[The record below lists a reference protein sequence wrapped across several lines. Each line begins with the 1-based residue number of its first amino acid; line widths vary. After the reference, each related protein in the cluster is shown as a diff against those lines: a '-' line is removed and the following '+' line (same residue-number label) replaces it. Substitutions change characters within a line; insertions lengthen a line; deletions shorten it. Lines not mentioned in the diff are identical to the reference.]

1 MFIIVAPSPR
11 NQPKETYRF
20 HVLEM
25 VGIADLSRA
34 NAFAR
39 MSNETNR
46 TRRDQMSSFTR
57 RSLLVAAG
65 SALAANAMV
74 RALRAAE
81 GPSPD
86 QLLDDLIKENQ
97 ENGIGSGF
105 DNASRNVKLPKKSL
119 PTLSPSTAET
129 TQTSIAQY
137 EAIVAKGGWPEVPPA
152 EGLRVGG
159 RSPAVPPLR
168 ERLAIAG
175 DLELNSGDPLVFDSY
190 VDAAVRRFQVRHGLH
205 ADGIVHEPTLR
216 ALNVPAQGRL
226 AQLRTNAVRLKSLTG
241 NLGSRIVVANI
252 PAAQIEAIENGVAVT
267 RHTAVAG
274 KPDRPSPDIQS
285 KIVQINFNPF
295 WTVPV
300 SIIRKDLIP
309 KMQAEPDYLTKNH
322 IRIFDAKNNELSP
335 AQIDWYSA
343 EAVNYKFKQD
353 AGDFNSLGSI
363 RINFPSPHGVYMH
376 DTPSKNLFG
385 EDFRFASSG
394 CMRVQNVRELVYW
407 ILAETPGWSKA
418 EIDEVIKSGERK
430 DAKVAKPLPLYWVYV
445 TAWATPDGVVQFR
458 EDIYNR
464 DGVN

>member
-1 MFIIVAPSPR
+1 
-11 NQPKETYRF
+11 
-20 HVLEM
+20 
-25 VGIADLSRA
+25 
-34 NAFAR
+34 
-39 MSNETNR
+39 
-46 TRRDQMSSFTR
+46 MSSLTR
-57 RSLLVAAG
+57 RSFLATASAGLAA
-65 SALAANAMV
+65 SALPRAA
-74 RALRAAE
+74 RAAE
-81 GPSPD
+81 EKTPD
-86 QLLDDLIKENQ
+86 QMLDELIKENQ

-105 DNASRNVKLPKKSL
+105 DNASRSVKLPKKSL

-137 EAIVAKGGWPEVPPA
+137 ETIVAKGGWPEVRSA
-152 EGLRVGG
+152 EGLRVGAK
-159 RSPAVPPLR
+159 SPVVPALR

-175 DLELNSGDPLVFDSY
+175 DLELNSGDRQVFDSY
-190 VDAAVRRFQVRHGLH
+190 VEAAVRRFQVRHGLH
-205 ADGIVHEPTLR
+205 ADGIVHEATLH
-216 ALNVPAQGRL
+216 ALNVSAERRL
-226 AQLRTNAVRLKSLTG
+226 AQLKTNAVRLKSLTG

-274 KPDRPSPDIQS
+274 KPDRPSPNIRS

-322 IRIFDAKNNELSP
+322 IRIFDTRNNEQQPS
-335 AQIDWYSA
+335 QIDWYSA

-363 RINFPSPHGVYMH
+363 RINFPSPDGVYMH

-458 EDIYNR
+458 DDIYNR
-464 DGVN
+464 DGVS

>member
-1 MFIIVAPSPR
+1 MSAPS
-11 NQPKETYRF
+11 
-20 HVLEM
+20 
-25 VGIADLSRA
+25 
-34 NAFAR
+34 
-39 MSNETNR
+39 
-46 TRRDQMSSFTR
+46 R
-57 RSLLVAAG
+57 RSFLASAAG
-65 SALAANAMV
+65 LAAGALAR
-74 RALRAAE
+74 RAAAAE
-81 GPSPD
+81 GQTPD
-86 QLLDDLIKENQ
+86 QMLDELIKENQ

-105 DNASRNVKLPKKSL
+105 DNASRNVRLPKKSL

-137 EAIVAKGGWPEVPPA
+137 ETIVAKGGWPDVPQA
-152 EGLRVGG
+152 ADGAHVGVK
-159 RSPAVPPLR
+159 SPAIPPLR
-168 ERLAIAG
+168 QRLSLVG

-205 ADGIVHEPTLR
+205 ADGIVHEPTLH
-216 ALNVPAQGRL
+216 ALNVPADRRL
-226 AQLRTNAVRLKSLTG
+226 AQLKTNAVRLKSLTG

-274 KPDRPSPDIQS
+274 KPDRPSPDVRS
-285 KIVQINFNPF
+285 KITQINFNPF

-309 KMQAEPDYLTKNH
+309 KMQAEPDYLTRNH
-322 IRIFDAKNNELSP
+322 IRIYDGKNNELPPS
-335 AQIDWYSA
+335 QIDWYSA

-353 AGDFNSLGSI
+353 FGDFNSLGSMK
-363 RINFPSPHGVYMH
+363 INFPSPDGVYMH

-407 ILAETPGWSKA
+407 ILAETPGWSKP
-418 EIDEVIKSGERK
+418 EIDEVINSGERK

-458 EDIYNR
+458 DDIYNR
-464 DGVN
+464 DGVS

>member
-1 MFIIVAPSPR
+1 M
-11 NQPKETYRF
+11 
-20 HVLEM
+20 L
-25 VGIADLSRA
+25 LSRGEGSTA
-34 NAFAR
+34 LVAMDSAMNH
-39 MSNETNR
+39 SL
-46 TRRDQMSSFTR
+46 TRRN
-57 RSLLVAAG
+57 LLGAAVATA
-65 SALAANAMV
+65 ALAR
-74 RALRAAE
+74 RAGAAE
-81 GPSPD
+81 D
-86 QLLDDLIKENQ
+86 QTPAQTLDELMRQNQ
-97 ENGIGSGF
+97 DSGLGSGF
-105 DNASRNVKLPKKSL
+105 DNALRDVRLPKKSL

-129 TQTSIAQY
+129 TQASIAQY
-137 EAIVAKGGWPEVPPA
+137 EAIVARGGWPDVPA
-152 EGLRVGG
+152 ADRLQVGG
-159 RSPAVPPLR
+159 RSPAVPALR
-168 ERLAIAG
+168 TRLAMAG
-175 DLELNSGDPLVFDSY
+175 DLELNSGDPQVFDSY
-190 VDAAVRRFQVRHGLH
+190 VDAAVRRFQVRHGLNP
-205 ADGIVHEPTLR
+205 DGVVRDATLR
-216 ALNVPAQGRL
+216 ALNVPAQTRL

-241 NLGSRIVVANI
+241 NLGNRIVVANI

-322 IRIFDAKNNELSP
+322 IRIFDARNNEAPPS
-335 AQIDWYSA
+335 QIDWYSA

-363 RINFPSPHGVYMH
+363 RINFPSQYGVYMH

-407 ILAETPGWSKA
+407 ILDESPGWSRA

-445 TAWATPDGVVQFR
+445 TAWATPDGVVQIR
-458 EDIYNR
+458 DDIYNR
-464 DGVN
+464 DGIG

>member
-1 MFIIVAPSPR
+1 
-11 NQPKETYRF
+11 
-20 HVLEM
+20 
-25 VGIADLSRA
+25 
-34 NAFAR
+34 
-39 MSNETNR
+39 MSAI
-46 TRRDQMSSFTR
+46 TR
-57 RSLLVAAG
+57 RSFLTTAASGLAAG
-65 SALAANAMV
+65 ALARVAC
-74 RALRAAE
+74 AAE
-81 GPSPD
+81 GQTSDQMLD
-86 QLLDDLIKENQ
+86 QLMRENQ
-97 ENGIGSGF
+97 ENGLGSGF
-105 DNASRNVKLPKKSL
+105 DNSSRNVRLPKKSL

-137 EAIVAKGGWPEVPPA
+137 EAIVAKGGWPNVPA
-152 EGLRVGG
+152 SATGLRVGARG
-159 RSPAVPPLR
+159 PAVPSLR
-168 ERLAIAG
+168 TRLSIAG
-175 DLELNSGDPLVFDSY
+175 DLELNSGEAQVFDSY

-205 ADGIVHEPTLR
+205 ADGLVNEAALH
-216 ALNVPAQGRL
+216 ALNVPAEQRL
-226 AQLRTNAVRLKSLTG
+226 AQLRTNAGRLKALTG
-241 NLGSRIVVANI
+241 NLGNRIVVANI

-267 RHTAVAG
+267 RHIAVAG
-274 KPDRPSPDIQS
+274 KPDRPSPDVRS
-285 KIVQINFNPF
+285 KITQINFNPF

-322 IRIFDAKNNELSP
+322 IRIYDPKNNELQPS
-335 AQIDWYSA
+335 QIDWYST

-353 AGDFNSLGSI
+353 AGDFNSLGSMK
-363 RINFPSPHGVYMH
+363 INFPSPDGVYMH

-458 EDIYNR
+458 DDIYGR
-464 DGVN
+464 DGVS

>member
-1 MFIIVAPSPR
+1 
-11 NQPKETYRF
+11 
-20 HVLEM
+20 
-25 VGIADLSRA
+25 
-34 NAFAR
+34 
-39 MSNETNR
+39 
-46 TRRDQMSSFTR
+46 
-57 RSLLVAAG
+57 
-65 SALAANAMV
+65 V
-74 RALRAAE
+74 R
-81 GPSPD
+81 
-86 QLLDDLIKENQ
+86 
-97 ENGIGSGF
+97 
-105 DNASRNVKLPKKSL
+105 
-119 PTLSPSTAET
+119 
-129 TQTSIAQY
+129 
-137 EAIVAKGGWPEVPPA
+137 
-152 EGLRVGG
+152 
-159 RSPAVPPLR
+159 PLR

-216 ALNVPAQGRL
+216 ALNVPAQARL

-309 KMQAEPDYLTKNH
+309 RMQAEPDYLTKNH

-407 ILAETPGWSKA
+407 ILTETPGWSKA

-464 DGVN
+464 DGVS

>member
-1 MFIIVAPSPR
+1 MK
-11 NQPKETYRF
+11 NT
-20 HVLEM
+20 
-25 VGIADLSRA
+25 
-34 NAFAR
+34 
-39 MSNETNR
+39 
-46 TRRDQMSSFTR
+46 FTR
-57 RSLLVAAG
+57 RSFLTAAG
-65 SALAANAMV
+65 TGLAACAM
-74 RALRAAE
+74 AGGSRAAE
-81 GPSPD
+81 SPTAE
-86 QLLDDLIKENQ
+86 QLLDDLMRENQ

-105 DNASRNVKLPKKSL
+105 DNASRSVRLPKKSL

-137 EAIVAKGGWPEVPPA
+137 EAIVARGGWPEVPPA
-152 EGLRVGG
+152 EGLRVGT
-159 RSPAVPPLR
+159 RNPAVPPLR
-168 ERLAIAG
+168 ERLSIAG
-175 DLELNSGDPLVFDSY
+175 DLELNSGEAQVFDSY

-216 ALNVPAQGRL
+216 AMNVSAQARL
-226 AQLRTNAVRLKSLTG
+226 AQLKTNAVRLKSLTG
-241 NLGSRIVVANI
+241 NLGNRIVVANI
-252 PAAQIEAIENGVAVT
+252 PAAQIEAIENGVAIT

-322 IRIFDAKNNELSP
+322 IRIFDARNNELSP

-458 EDIYNR
+458 DDIYNR
-464 DGVN
+464 DGVS

>member
-1 MFIIVAPSPR
+1 MAASAA
-11 NQPKETYRF
+11 
-20 HVLEM
+20 EM
-25 VGIADLSRA
+25 
-34 NAFAR
+34 
-39 MSNETNR
+39 
-46 TRRDQMSSFTR
+46 SFWTR

-65 SALAANAMV
+65 SALATNATV

-86 QLLDDLIKENQ
+86 QLLDDLIRENQ

-137 EAIVAKGGWPEVPPA
+137 EAIVAKGGWPEVPPV

-159 RSPAVPPLR
+159 RSPAVRPLR

-216 ALNVPAQGRL
+216 ALNVPAQARL

-309 KMQAEPDYLTKNH
+309 RMQAEPDYLTKNH

-343 EAVNYKFKQD
+343 EAVNFKFKQD

-464 DGVN
+464 DGVS

>member
-1 MFIIVAPSPR
+1 
-11 NQPKETYRF
+11 
-20 HVLEM
+20 
-25 VGIADLSRA
+25 
-34 NAFAR
+34 
-39 MSNETNR
+39 MSAI
-46 TRRDQMSSFTR
+46 TR
-57 RSLLVAAG
+57 RSFLTSAASGLAAG
-65 SALAANAMV
+65 ALV
-74 RALRAAE
+74 RAAAAAE
-81 GPSPD
+81 GQTSD
-86 QLLDDLIKENQ
+86 QMLDELMRENQ
-97 ENGIGSGF
+97 ENGLGSGF
-105 DNASRNVKLPKKSL
+105 DNSSRNVRLPKKSL

-129 TQTSIAQY
+129 TQTSVAQY
-137 EAIVAKGGWPEVPPA
+137 EAIVAKGGWPNVPVSA
-152 EGLRVGG
+152 NGLRVGARG
-159 RSPAVPPLR
+159 PAVPSLR
-168 ERLAIAG
+168 TRLSLAG
-175 DLELNSGDPLVFDSY
+175 DLELNSGEAQVFDSY

-205 ADGIVHEPTLR
+205 ADGIVHEPTLH
-216 ALNVPAQGRL
+216 ALNVPAEQRL
-226 AQLRTNAVRLKSLTG
+226 AQLRTNAVRLKALTG
-241 NLGSRIVVANI
+241 NLGNRIVVANI

-274 KPDRPSPDIQS
+274 KPDRPSPDVRS
-285 KIVQINFNPF
+285 KITQINFNPF

-322 IRIFDAKNNELSP
+322 IRIFDPRSNELQPS
-335 AQIDWYSA
+335 QIDWYST

-353 AGDFNSLGSI
+353 AGDFNSLGSMK
-363 RINFPSPHGVYMH
+363 INFPSPDGVYMH

-458 EDIYNR
+458 DDIYNR
-464 DGVN
+464 DGVS

>member
-1 MFIIVAPSPR
+1 MNS
-11 NQPKETYRF
+11 
-20 HVLEM
+20 L
-25 VGIADLSRA
+25 
-34 NAFAR
+34 
-39 MSNETNR
+39 
-46 TRRDQMSSFTR
+46 TR
-57 RSLLVAAG
+57 RSFLATAGAGLAAG
-65 SALAANAMV
+65 ALSRGV
-74 RALRAAE
+74 RAAE
-81 GPSPD
+81 DKTPD
-86 QLLDDLIKENQ
+86 QTLDELIKENQ

-137 EAIVAKGGWPEVPPA
+137 ETIVAKGGWPEVPPA
-152 EGLRVGG
+152 EGLRVGVKA
-159 RSPAVPPLR
+159 PAVPPLR

-175 DLELNSGDPLVFDSY
+175 DLELNSGDRQVFDSY

-205 ADGIVHEPTLR
+205 PDGVVHEATLR
-216 ALNVPAQGRL
+216 ALNVPAERRL

-241 NLGSRIVVANI
+241 NLGNRIVVANI

-274 KPDRPSPDIQS
+274 KPDRPSPDIRS

-322 IRIFDAKNNELSP
+322 IRIFDAKNNEQQPS
-335 AQIDWYSA
+335 QIDWYSA

-363 RINFPSPHGVYMH
+363 RINFPSPDGVYMH

-407 ILAETPGWSKA
+407 ILAETPGWSKP

-458 EDIYNR
+458 DDIYNR
-464 DGVN
+464 DGVS

>member
-1 MFIIVAPSPR
+1 M
-11 NQPKETYRF
+11 
-20 HVLEM
+20 
-25 VGIADLSRA
+25 
-34 NAFAR
+34 NAL
-39 MSNETNR
+39 
-46 TRRDQMSSFTR
+46 TR
-57 RSLLVAAG
+57 RSFLATAGAGLVAG
-65 SALAANAMV
+65 VLPRGV
-74 RALRAAE
+74 RAAE
-81 GPSPD
+81 DQTPD
-86 QLLDDLIKENQ
+86 QTLDELIKENQ

-137 EAIVAKGGWPEVPPA
+137 ETIVAKGGWPEVPPA
-152 EGLRVGG
+152 EGLRVGVKA
-159 RSPAVPPLR
+159 PAVPPLR

-175 DLELNSGDPLVFDSY
+175 DLDLNSGDRQVFDSY

-205 ADGIVHEPTLR
+205 PDGVVHEATLR
-216 ALNVPAQGRL
+216 ALNVPAERRL

-241 NLGSRIVVANI
+241 NLGNRIVVANI

-274 KPDRPSPDIQS
+274 KPDRPSPDIRS

-322 IRIFDAKNNELSP
+322 IRIFDAKNNEQQPS
-335 AQIDWYSA
+335 QIDWYSA

-363 RINFPSPHGVYMH
+363 RINFPSPDGVYMH

-407 ILAETPGWSKA
+407 ILAETPGWSKP

-458 EDIYNR
+458 DDIYNR
-464 DGVN
+464 DGVS

>member
-1 MFIIVAPSPR
+1 MTHS
-11 NQPKETYRF
+11 
-20 HVLEM
+20 L
-25 VGIADLSRA
+25 
-34 NAFAR
+34 
-39 MSNETNR
+39 
-46 TRRDQMSSFTR
+46 TRRTF
-57 RSLLVAAG
+57 LAAAG
-65 SALAANAMV
+65 VLAGKA
-74 RALRAAE
+74 RAAE
-81 GPSPD
+81 GPTPD
-86 QLLDDLIKENQ
+86 QMLDELIKENQ
-97 ENGIGSGF
+97 ENGIGTGF
-105 DNASRNVKLPKKSL
+105 DNASRNVRLPKKSL

-152 EGLRVGG
+152 EGVRVGG
-159 RSPAVPPLR
+159 KSPAVPSLR
-168 ERLAIAG
+168 ERLSIAG
-175 DLELNSGDPLVFDSY
+175 DLELNSGDPQVFDSY

-205 ADGIVHEPTLR
+205 ADGIVREATLR
-216 ALNVPAQGRL
+216 ALNVPAQTRL

-241 NLGSRIVVANI
+241 NLGPRIVVANI

-267 RHTAVAG
+267 RHIAVAG

-309 KMQAEPDYLTKNH
+309 KMQAEPDYLTRNH
-322 IRIFDAKNNELSP
+322 IRIFDARNIEQQPS
-335 AQIDWYSA
+335 QIDWYSA
-343 EAVNYKFKQD
+343 DAVNYKFKQD

-363 RINFPSPHGVYMH
+363 RINFPSPDGVYMH

-458 EDIYNR
+458 DDIYNR
-464 DGVN
+464 DGVS